1 MNYEFL
7 PEADEEFREA
17 SRYYENEAPG
27 VGLAFIAEVHRV
39 VSILCSHP
47 LASPKVRG
55 TIRSKVL
62 FHFPYNLFYS
72 IEADSILIV
81 AVAHQ
86 KRRPTYWRSRAK
98 KLLNIRRLASLTKPT

>member
-17 SRYYENEAPG
+17 SRHYENEAPG
-27 VGLAFIAEVHRV
+27 VGLAFITEVHRV
-39 VSILCSHP
+39 ISVVIDHP
-47 LASPKVRG
+47 RAAKRIRG

-62 FHFPYNLFYS
+62 SHFPCSLLYS
-72 IEADSILIV
+72 IESDLIIIV

-86 KRRPTYWRSRAK
+86 KRRPTYWQSRLK
-98 KLLNIRRLASLTKPT
+98 KSVGKWFV

>member
-39 VSILCSHP
+39 ISVVISHP
-47 LASPKVRG
+47 RA
-55 TIRSKVL
+55 
-62 FHFPYNLFYS
+62 
-72 IEADSILIV
+72 
-81 AVAHQ
+81 
-86 KRRPTYWRSRAK
+86 AK
-98 KLLNIRRLASLTKPT
+98 KCVDLSAASYSCISPTVCCIPSKPTWS